1 MSAVT
6 HDPDLTCS
14 AFLDAFSEYRE
25 GTLRD
30 PALRAAVE
38 THLGECLR
46 CRRLAQAMT
55 RGLALLQHAV
65 PDLEPSAGFQA
76 RLRERLKAQIS
87 VGDPV
92 TPTHAGVAAALLVVT
107 ALGLLLSE
115 GLGRDDAPAPPVA
128 AAAAPG
134 FEPALSN
141 LTLPAFGHSTL
152 EFHGV
157 HAPLGSYA
165 LFGP

>member
-1 MSAVT
+1 VS
-6 HDPDLTCS
+6 HDPGLTCS
-14 AFLDAFSEYRE
+14 AFLDAFSEYHE

-30 PALRAAVE
+30 PTLRGAVE
-38 THLGECLR
+38 AHLGECLR

-55 RGLALLQHAV
+55 RGLTLLQHGV
-65 PDLEPSAGFQA
+65 PEVEPSAGFQA
-76 RLRERLKAQIS
+76 RLRERLRAQVS
-87 VGDPV
+87 VGDPLV
-92 TPTHAGVAAALLVVT
+92 PTHAGLAAALLVVT
-107 ALGLLLSE
+107 ALGLLLYE
-115 GLGRDDAPAPPVA
+115 GLGRRDVSAAPVA
-128 AAAAPG
+128 AAASPG

-165 LFGP
+165 LFAR